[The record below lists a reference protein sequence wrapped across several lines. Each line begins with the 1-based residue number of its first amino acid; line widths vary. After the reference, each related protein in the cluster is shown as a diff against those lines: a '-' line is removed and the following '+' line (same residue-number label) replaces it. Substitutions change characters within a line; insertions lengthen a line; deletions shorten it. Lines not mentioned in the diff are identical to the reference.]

1 MSKSAGS
8 IPAVGALLDVF
19 LDFMR
24 PTHVQSV
31 AFLSHEPLAGI
42 AFEHNAFVR
51 VVGGEHVGDSGSLVS
66 VEELGNDPVYLVELE
81 SNKDALIHQSCLR
94 LAEA

>member
-8 IPAVGALLDVF
+8 IPAVGASLNLPLD
-19 LDFMR
+19 LMR
-24 PTHVQSV
+24 PTHAQSV
-31 AFLSHEPLAGI
+31 AFLSHEPLSGI
-42 AFEHNAFVR
+42 NFQHNAFVR

-66 VEELGNDPVYLVELE
+66 VEELGDDPVYLVELE
-81 SNKDALIHQSCLR
+81 SNKDALIRQSCLR